1 MLYGAAVPIPDYQ
14 TVMLPLLQLASDRQ
28 EHRHAA
34 TVDTLADHFRLT
46 PDERAA
52 LLPSGTQPVFY
63 NRVHWARTYLKH
75 AGLLESTGTGRFRI
89 TEAGVTALAANPSRI
104 A

>member
-1 MLYGAAVPIPDYQ
+1 VLYGAAVPIPDYQ
-14 TVMLPLLQLASDRQ
+14 TVMLPLLQLASDHR

-34 TVDTLADHFRLT
+34 TVEALADHFGLT
-46 PDERAA
+46 PDERGA

-89 TEAGVTALAANPSRI
+89 TAAGAKSA
-104 A
+104 